1 MTRLNGDYL
10 SEMKKKF
17 AQYGISPKNPT
28 SLPSE
33 TVFSLYNMA
42 GRKQKKDEPYEDP
55 LHILFYAKRKHRKIL
70 VIDNFTAPFV
80 QTEMIFFV

>member
-1 MTRLNGDYL
+1 
-10 SEMKKKF
+10 
-17 AQYGISPKNPT
+17 
-28 SLPSE
+28 
-33 TVFSLYNMA
+33 MA